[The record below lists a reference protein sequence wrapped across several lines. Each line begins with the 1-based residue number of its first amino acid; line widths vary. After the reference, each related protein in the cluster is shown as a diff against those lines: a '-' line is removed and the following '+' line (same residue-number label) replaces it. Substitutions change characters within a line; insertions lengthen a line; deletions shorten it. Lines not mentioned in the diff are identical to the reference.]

1 MRSMTVCLA
10 AAATLGMGV
19 IYEPVAR
26 AAFVL
31 KIEEVGPDVVATGS
45 GSIDLTDLSL
55 NESGSII
62 PHLAPGKAIAFIGG
76 SDAFVGYRGA
86 TGPGNFGDEGTFPIS
101 FGSGGFVGIGGA
113 FGEVAVP
120 PGYNSDDALSSS
132 GIWFNQS
139 FASLGINT
147 GTYVW
152 TWGAGDYADSFTVEI
167 AVPEPSTWAM
177 TVVGFAGL
185 GIMGYRAARTTPTA
199 TSKMGAQPTDAAATK
214 RASRWR

>member
-1 MRSMTVCLA
+1 MGSMTVCLA
-10 AAATLGMGV
+10 VAATLGVGV
-19 IYEPVAR
+19 IYAPVAR

-45 GSIDLTDLSL
+45 GSIDLTDLNL
-55 NESGSII
+55 DESGSII
-62 PHLAPGKAIAFIGG
+62 PHLASGKAIVFIGG
-76 SDAFVGYRGA
+76 GDTFVGYGGA
-86 TGPGNFGDEGTFPIS
+86 TGPGNIGDKGAFPIS
-101 FGSGGFVGIGGA
+101 FGSGDFVGIGGA

-120 PGYNSDDALSSS
+120 PGYNSNDALSSS

-139 FASLGINT
+139 FASIGINT

-152 TWGAGDYADSFTVEI
+152 TWGAGDHSDSFTVEI

-185 GIMGYRAARTTPTA
+185 GIMGYRAARRT
-199 TSKMGAQPTDAAATK
+199 AAAT
-214 RASRWR
+214 